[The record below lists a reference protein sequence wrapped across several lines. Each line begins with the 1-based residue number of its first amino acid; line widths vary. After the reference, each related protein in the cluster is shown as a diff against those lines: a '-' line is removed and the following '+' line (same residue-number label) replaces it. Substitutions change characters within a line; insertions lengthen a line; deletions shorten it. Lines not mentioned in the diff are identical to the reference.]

1 MFAIGSES
9 RERTEKK
16 IMQLKTDI
24 KINGEWKWLCD
35 SDSSYGAGG
44 AYPSLAGHI
53 ESEAVANLAT
63 HLEQEGDC
71 SETIEKLNIS
81 GVCARGRT
89 LEAAGKQLDNGKY
102 IVRCVAGDKKYQL
115 LVTLCW

>member
-1 MFAIGSES
+1 
-9 RERTEKK
+9 
-16 IMQLKTDI
+16 MQLTTDI

-35 SDSSYGAGG
+35 CDSSYGAGG

-63 HLEQEGDC
+63 HLEPEGD
-71 SETIEKLNIS
+71 SIETLNIS
-81 GVCARGRT
+81 GVCAQGRA
-89 LEAAGKQLDNGKY
+89 LEEAGKQLANGEY
-102 IVRCVAGDKKYQL
+102 IVRCVAGGKKYQL